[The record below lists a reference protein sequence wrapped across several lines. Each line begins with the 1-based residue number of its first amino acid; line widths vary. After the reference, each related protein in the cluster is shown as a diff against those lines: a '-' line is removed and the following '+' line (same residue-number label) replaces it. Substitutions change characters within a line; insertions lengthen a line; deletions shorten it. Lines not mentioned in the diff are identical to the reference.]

1 MDNLP
6 NDVLFLLMSWLDTND
21 FISLSYV
28 CKRFQSLSYSP
39 LLNRKLDFRSGVPSS
54 THFVEKFLQDKLR
67 SKLVHDLSISS
78 LFWIKSKALKTLLSK
93 MTNLKVLDVHG
104 TLLIQRD
111 LKAVV
116 DACPY
121 LTHLSWTCNLRKDQQ
136 TEAMDLG
143 KSLNQG
149 TYGTET
155 RAAAFCVLSIP
166 PFNRHNENKEF
177 MGKILSLCLHNNSEH
192 VYLFQLL
199 SHHTHLEQLRLTS
212 RMQSSSNAPALL
224 FFDHELLTNSLCRL
238 TNIIALELTFSHSLW
253 LEGMTHALK
262 CLISLKR
269 LRIVPCILVDKFKT
283 VHSETEAVSFKRPRI
298 ERTLKEYSSL
308 LKDLCEN
315 TPDLEVI
322 EIIPSVHCCSICSN
336 VELSFVCR
344 DLAHLRNL
352 RHLTLQNLVLYD
364 ASFFREVSMSC
375 KKFESLTLK
384 GIKATYTERFARHLL
399 PVLPQLTALKH
410 LVWDQ
415 GYAKNSSEVICALTK
430 LSNLERVALIYN
442 SRAVS
447 SEKIGPVLELIQNN
461 RKLEGLFCVF
471 GKSSEKAC
479 KSCSKAINEY
489 RKRSGR
495 WNLFSLIQNK
505 YLHNDCGGEYLDLM
519 PFYLYQDWIV
529 QPSKVVLQPDVMKV

>member
-1 MDNLP
+1 
-6 NDVLFLLMSWLDTND
+6 
-21 FISLSYV
+21 
-28 CKRFQSLSYSP
+28 
-39 LLNRKLDFRSGVPSS
+39 
-54 THFVEKFLQDKLR
+54 
-67 SKLVHDLSISS
+67 
-78 LFWIKSKALKTLLSK
+78 
-93 MTNLKVLDVHG
+93 
-104 TLLIQRD
+104 
-111 LKAVV
+111 
-116 DACPY
+116 
-121 LTHLSWTCNLRKDQQ
+121 
-136 TEAMDLG
+136 MDLG
-143 KSLNQG
+143 KSLSKIQVLCVYTYYFVEFIEVFAELMSGCKELRSFYLNYAVKGISGISLQHVRAMERILGVNLKLAVLKVVTCTATLYSGMLGAIFVDKIIASCLSSAHFENSASFADRGVFRCLWNEPCTSILADEQIRDACYQG